1 MPKIKPQRRHWWV
14 GLGGTFDH
22 FHEGHEAFLEFAAK
36 QGENL
41 MIGITAQHLTS
52 SKPYAQTIEPFRV
65 RAKNVTNWCKK
76 YQVTHEIVQLFDLY
90 GPTLED
96 KRIQAL
102 AVTEETVSG
111 ADTINHTRVAA
122 NMKELPVYICP
133 MLPNELGKPLH
144 ADQIRSGTANRSG
157 LVYLHH
163 LAQGIQTTEE
173 QRKQLSQ
180 PLGELIPMGGFAH
193 PDSDKKAPFDPI
205 LVGDRTLLQ
214 AINQDLPFSLAIA
227 DGKIERNPISKEDQT
242 KIDSYFST
250 KKAQIHHVSNSAGE
264 ISAEAVQEIK
274 KVLEK
279 LRPNKHSSHNKAAHI
294 SNSPH
299 LIQVNGEED
308 LLTAVL
314 ILGMPLFS
322 TLYYGQPKKGLV
334 KVTISEQIK
343 EKVFK
348 IVTQHA

>member
-1 MPKIKPQRRHWWV
+1 MPKIKPQRKHWWV

-41 MIGITAQHLTS
+41 MIGVTAQHLTT
-52 SKPYAQTIEPFRV
+52 SKPYSQTIEPFRV
-65 RAKNVTNWCKK
+65 RAKNVANWCKK

-96 KRIQAL
+96 RRIQAL

-133 MLPNELGKPLH
+133 MLPNELDQPLH
-144 ADQIRSGTANRSG
+144 ADQIRSGTTSRSG
-157 LVYLHH
+157 IVYLQH
-163 LAQGIQTTEE
+163 LLQGLETTEE
-173 QRKQLSQ
+173 QRKQLAQ
-180 PLGELIPMGGFAH
+180 PLGELIPSGGFTH
-193 PDSDKKAPFDPI
+193 PDSDKKAPFSPI

-214 AINQDLPFSLAIA
+214 AIDQNLPFSLAVT
-227 DGKIERNPISKEDQT
+227 DGKIERAIITSEEQAR
-242 KIDSYFST
+242 IDSHIST
-250 KKAQIHHVSNSAGE
+250 KKARVWQTSNAAGE
-264 ISAEAVQEIK
+264 ISADAVAEIQN
-274 KVLEK
+274 VLANI
-279 LRPNKHSSHNKAAHI
+279 RPKRNPSQN
-294 SNSPH
+294 NSQH
-299 LIQVNGEED
+299 TNVLQVEGEED
-308 LLTAVL
+308 LLTAAL

-334 KVTISEQIK
+334 KVVITEQIK

-348 IVTQHA
+348 IVMPHA